1 MASINEPNTN
11 LDQTVRIFD
20 NFYRFQAD
28 IPAAEY
34 DVVFSYFQSVMG
46 TRQAAENFTVSLFQ
60 VASESGQEP
69 LTLLSQ
75 FQGQT
80 GVNLDTTLAYY
91 LNQIRSRAALLGVGA
106 PVKPNFYAA
115 RNVIQ

>member
-1 MASINEPNTN
+1 MNTINEPNPN

-20 NFYRFQAD
+20 NFYRFEAD

-34 DVVFSYFQSVMG
+34 DVVFSYFRSVMA
-46 TRQAAENFTVSLFQ
+46 TRQSAENFTVALFQ
-60 VASESGQEP
+60 VAAESGQEP
-69 LTLLSQ
+69 LNLLSQ

-80 GVNLDTTLAYY
+80 GVNLDATLAYY
-91 LNQIRSRAALLGVGA
+91 LNQIRSRAALLGVGS
-106 PVKPNFYAA
+106 PVRPNFYAA